1 MKIFKSLGLFVS
13 ACLTCG
19 IATAA
24 DHHVKWHDDGKV
36 DLVMED
42 GTTISTTREELGSLF
57 GPDQKPFDGV
67 SISVTVNS
75 GGPKG
80 GISGPLY
87 SSVQFGRSLPVVS

>member
-1 MKIFKSLGLFVS
+1 MKLFKSLGLFVS

-42 GTTISTTREELGSLF
+42 GTTISTTQEELGSLF

-67 SISVTVNS
+67 SISVTAILVVQ
-75 GGPKG
+75 KVEFQDHC
-80 GISGPLY
+80 IV
-87 SSVQFGRSLPVVS
+87 SVPFGRS

>member
-1 MKIFKSLGLFVS
+1 MKLFKSLGLFVS

-42 GTTISTTREELGSLF
+42 GTTISTTREELGRHSTAAHPSRLCSKHTCE
-57 GPDQKPFDGV
+57 GQ
-67 SISVTVNS
+67 SRW
-75 GGPKG
+75 
-80 GISGPLY
+80 
-87 SSVQFGRSLPVVS
+87 RS